1 LTVVARFEDGN
12 PANGTI
18 AVTDFYRDIPEV
30 DGFGGG
36 DRMTGACL
44 TDARCKILVHGVVHG
59 ASRDNNCHNID
70 PTPTR

>member
-44 TDARCKILVHGVVHG
+44 TDASRKILVYG
-59 ASRDNNCHNID
+59 ASRDNNCRNIG

>member
-1 LTVVARFEDGN
+1 
-12 PANGTI
+12 
-18 AVTDFYRDIPEV
+18 VTDFYRDIPEV

>member
-1 LTVVARFEDGN
+1 VAG
-12 PANGTI
+12 
-18 AVTDFYRDIPEV
+18 FYGDISEV

-44 TDARCKILVHGVVHG
+44 TDASCKIPVHG

-70 PTPTR
+70 PAPTR